1 MTRRART
8 GDLVLV
14 GHGRRDEAESVGMHK
29 RSRNAFRFDGWHVAG
44 NAIAAGASILV
55 MCVLLERGR
64 TRTIGARRGMTIQ
77 ADPIRRLSQLS
88 VVFRAVRIVAR
99 GTGNSMPVHHALG
112 KVVALHAVL
121 MRGAVRK
128 VVEAG
133 FAQLTILEFPEILQ
147 P

>member
-1 MTRRART
+1 MTRRAGT

-14 GHGRRDEAESVGMHK
+14 GHGRRDEAESVGMH
-29 RSRNAFRFDGWHVAG
+29 RRPRNALRFDGWHVAG
-44 NAIAAGASILV
+44 NTIAAGASILV
-55 MCVLLERGR
+55 TCVLLERGR
-64 TRTIGARRGMTIQ
+64 TRTIGPRRRRTIQ
-77 ADPIRRLSQLS
+77 ADLIRRLSQLS

-99 GTGNSMPVHHALG
+99 GTGNSMPLHHAPR

-128 VVEAG
+128 VLEAG
-133 FAQLTILEFPEILQ
+133 FAQPTILEFREILQ